1 VSAQPSGVPAGAGL
15 KDAAHAPVPVTIV
28 AHDVGSV
35 GGMERQLAELAVG
48 LRRFGHDV
56 TVIARKCVLPAD
68 SGVSFHR
75 VRTPSRPFL
84 LAYPCFLIA
93 GSLAVRRLRRGIVQS
108 TGPLVL
114 NSIDTMA
121 VHYCHCAYTAAPERT
136 GRAYALYDRAVAVV
150 ERGSEALGVRRNRAA
165 RFVCVS
171 EGVAEEVRR
180 CFPSVGAHVV
190 TIHNGVDLDE
200 FAPGAG
206 AEEGRALRAELG
218 IEHGALLAAFVGG
231 DWERKGLRPAI
242 EALALAPGWHLA
254 VAGRGQQRAFAELA
268 ASLGVQERVH
278 WLGIRE
284 DVRPLYA
291 VADAFVLPSRYETFS
306 LVTFEAAASGLP
318 VIAADVNGVREL
330 IHSGVNGYLVVP
342 AAEPIAAR
350 LRELGADEALRSR
363 LGAAAREA
371 ALGFGWERMVRAHH
385 ELFEALAAGSA

>member
-1 VSAQPSGVPAGAGL
+1 VSAQTGGVPADAGREGA
-15 KDAAHAPVPVTIV
+15 APVPVTIV

-48 LRRFGHDV
+48 LRRLGHDV
-56 TVIARKCVLPAD
+56 TVVARKCVLPAD
-68 SGVSFHR
+68 SGVAFHR
-75 VRTPSRPFL
+75 VRAPGRPFL
-84 LAYPCFLIA
+84 LAYPWFLIA
-93 GSLAVRRLRRGIVQS
+93 GSLALRRARRGVVQS

-114 NSIDTMA
+114 NGVDAMA

-136 GRAYALYDRAVAVV
+136 GRAYALYDWAVGVI
-150 ERGSEALGVRRNRAA
+150 ERGSEALGVRRNRSA

-171 EGVAEEVRR
+171 EGVADEVRR
-180 CFPSVGAHVV
+180 CFPAVAEHVV
-190 TIHNGVDLDE
+190 TIHNGVDVEE

-206 AEEGRALRAELG
+206 AEQGRALRSQLG
-218 IEHGALLAAFVGG
+218 IGPGGLLAAFVGG

-254 VAGRGQQRAFAELA
+254 VAGRGRQRAFAELA

-278 WLGIRE
+278 WLGVRE

-330 IHSGVNGYLVVP
+330 IRSGENGYLVEP

-371 ALGFGWERMVRAHH
+371 ALGFGWERMVRSHH

>member
-1 VSAQPSGVPAGAGL
+1 MSAQPSGVPAGAGREGSG
-15 KDAAHAPVPVTIV
+15 PVPVTIV

-48 LRRFGHDV
+48 LRGLGHDV
-56 TVIARKCVLPAD
+56 TVVARKCVLPAG

-75 VRTPSRPFL
+75 VRAPGRPFL
-84 LAYPCFLIA
+84 LAYPWFLLA
-93 GSLAVRRLRRGIVQS
+93 GSLALRRARRGVVQS

-114 NSIDTMA
+114 NGVDTIA
-121 VHYCHCAYTAAPERT
+121 VHYCHCAYRASPERA
-136 GRAYALYDRAVAVV
+136 GHLYALYDWAVGVL
-150 ERGSEALGVRRNRAA
+150 ERGSEAIGVRRNRSA

-180 CFPSVGAHVV
+180 CFPAVAANVV
-190 TIHNGVDLDE
+190 TIHNGVDVEE

-218 IEHGALLAAFVGG
+218 IPPGGMLAAFVGG
-231 DWERKGLRPAI
+231 DWERKGLGPAI

-254 VAGRGQQRAFAELA
+254 VAGRGAQRAFAELA

-278 WLGIRE
+278 WLGVRE

-291 VADAFVLPSRYETFS
+291 AADAFVLPSRYETFS

-330 IHSGVNGYLVVP
+330 IRSGENGYLVAP

-363 LGAAAREA
+363 LGAAARQA

-385 ELFEALAAGSA
+385 ELFEALAAGST